1 MSGFLE
7 HTVKPFE
14 RWDHLAWHYYGSP
27 AQYGLII
34 AANPGLAPPLA
45 AVPEFL
51 PVGAKVK
58 IPIVQG
64 SALTA
69 RPEDLPP
76 WLR

>member
-1 MSGFLE
+1 MSRYLE
-7 HTVKPFE
+7 HVAKPFE

-34 AANPGLAPPLA
+34 AANRKLAPPLQPI
-45 AVPEFL
+45 PEFL
-51 PVGAKVK
+51 PAGATVR
-58 IPIVQG
+58 IPIVEG
-64 SALTA
+64 SLKA

>member
-1 MSGFLE
+1 MNRYLE
-7 HTVKPFE
+7 HTVRPLE

-34 AANPGLAPPLA
+34 AANRELFIA
-45 AVPEFL
+45 ALDPVPAFL
-51 PVGAKVK
+51 PVGAIVK
-58 IPIVQG
+58 IPIVEG
-64 SALTA
+64 SARA